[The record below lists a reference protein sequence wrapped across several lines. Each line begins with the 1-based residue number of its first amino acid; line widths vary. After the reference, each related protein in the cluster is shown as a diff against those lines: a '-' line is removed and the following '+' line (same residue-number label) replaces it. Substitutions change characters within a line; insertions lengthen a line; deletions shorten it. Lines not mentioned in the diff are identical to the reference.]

1 MVGWSHSLLA
11 KSPMKTE
18 PFQTSSFWM
27 RTMLKELG
35 APWHRELKKETTE
48 TRAYIYIYTCGHICT
63 WTPYIYIYIYIYIHC
78 TWTPYIYNYMYIYAH
93 IIYVYV
99 CICIYTCILYTWG
112 SLCMYDLQ
120 CNHTH
125 IYIYIHMY
133 DLHIPT
139 QNNYIHIVYICLH
152 KTGYMWMVTP
162 HKDLII
168 YLEPLFGPASGLCP
182 LVN

>member
-35 APWHRELKKETTE
+35 APWHRELKKEPTE
-48 TRAYIYIYTCGHICT
+48 TRAYIYTCGHICT
-63 WTPYIYIYIYIYIHC
+63 WTPCIYIHC

-93 IIYVYV
+93 IIYMYMYVYV
-99 CICIYTCILYTWG
+99 YTHVFCIRGYLCACMTCNVI
-112 SLCMYDLQ
+112 
-120 CNHTH
+120 TH